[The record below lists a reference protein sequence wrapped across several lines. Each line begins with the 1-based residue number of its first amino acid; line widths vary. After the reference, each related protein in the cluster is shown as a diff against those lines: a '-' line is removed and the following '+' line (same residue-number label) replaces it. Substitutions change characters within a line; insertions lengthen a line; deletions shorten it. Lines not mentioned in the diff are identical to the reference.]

1 MNEIPAYQKP
11 ADWHFASMR
20 YGDYVAFN
28 GDSDFAMLVESIL
41 RQPKEY
47 LKILEGTSVNLD
59 IAYNKVA
66 ESFRESTNG
75 HKYNWYARFNGY
87 DEGEICKFMALVLN
101 HGLIFTHIFN
111 NLSEDSEFQ
120 GLSALESI
128 PRIKEKLSIKLI
140 QDNDSLIQKI
150 KFTEV
155 QEKSVIPQVN
165 EIALEV
171 IRQLEERDKLNVTQN
186 DHQSIE
192 LNKLIDSQKVLIDAL
207 ESSVATL
214 LSEQAQLDD
223 KLMSSQMEVG
233 NKTDLLMKKEDSALN
248 IFSSIFPQFRI
259 LNKNNFFNMLL
270 TDVNLTN
277 HIKGLYKIHHAIFK
291 DKKTI
296 EDLEHIKK
304 ISGLESWYR
313 LKIEVSEANVGDAFN
328 RIYDQSWSGGIE
340 MVTIEPRENFM
351 ISYSSEYGNDKYFIL
366 FGTPD
371 AEEILRTL
379 EQNDPPRDNLE
390 KGI

>member
-11 ADWHFASMR
+11 IDWHFASMR

-87 DEGEICKFMALVLN
+87 EEGEICKFMALVLN

-150 KFTEV
+150 QFAEV
-155 QEKSVIPQVN
+155 QEKSVTPQVN

-192 LNKLIDSQKVLIDAL
+192 LNKLIDSQKLLIDTL
-207 ESSVATL
+207 ESSLATV
-214 LSEQAQLDD
+214 LSEKTELEKQLI
-223 KLMSSQMEVG
+223 SSQTEVG
-233 NKTDLLMKKEDSALN
+233 KKTHQLMQKEDSSLS
-248 IFSSIFPQFRI
+248 IFSSIFPQFQL
-259 LNKNNFFNMLL
+259 LNKSNFFKAILIDEYLKHHINELSKFHFSIFKNKQNVE
-270 TDVNLTN
+270 D
-277 HIKGLYKIHHAIFK
+277 IKGLQKIKNLSTWYA
-291 DKKTI
+291 
-296 EDLEHIKK
+296 LEIN
-304 ISGLESWYR
+304 IS
-313 LKIEVSEANVGDAFN
+313 EVHVGGMFRN
-328 RIYDQSWSGGIE
+328 IYDQSWAGG
-340 MVTIEPRENFM
+340 VKRSKFTPPNRFL
-351 ISYSSEYGNDKYFIL
+351 ISISTEYGNDKYYIH
-366 FGTPD
+366 FGSNSED
-371 AEEILRTL
+371 TL
-379 EQNDPPRDNLE
+379 ELLEKHDPPRDNLE
-390 KGI
+390 RGI